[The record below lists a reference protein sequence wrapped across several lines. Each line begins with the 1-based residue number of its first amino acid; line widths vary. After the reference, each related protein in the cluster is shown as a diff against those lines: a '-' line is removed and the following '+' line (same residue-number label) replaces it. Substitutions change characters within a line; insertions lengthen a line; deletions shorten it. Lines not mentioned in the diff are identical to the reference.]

1 MPDDLSPLREAN
13 FAEALNEFDE
23 LLTQSGKAFLLG
35 AGCSKCAGV
44 PSTAELT
51 AKTLESELL
60 DPKTKQILTSIKE
73 FLRVRWLQTLRTI

>member
-1 MPDDLSPLREAN
+1 MPDDLSPLKQAN
-13 FAEALNEFDE
+13 FTAALNDFDE

-44 PSTAELT
+44 PLTAELT

-60 DPKTKQILTSIKE
+60 NQTTKEILVSIEKT
-73 FLRVRWLQTLRTI
+73 VRGCSWCKH